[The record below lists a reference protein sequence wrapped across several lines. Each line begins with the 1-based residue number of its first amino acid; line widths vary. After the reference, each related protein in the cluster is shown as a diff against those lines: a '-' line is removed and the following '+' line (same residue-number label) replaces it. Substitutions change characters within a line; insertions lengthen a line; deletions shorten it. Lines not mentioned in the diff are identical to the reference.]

1 MNWGP
6 LYQLARATSE
16 HLRQISY
23 ENNEDAAL
31 ARNFADD
38 LKRVANASLEPQYG
52 QGAPVRA
59 LKFAPIVFDTA
70 HENEISEL
78 MSLASSAFGLVRWTE
93 FYAEDDWSRHFLPC
107 LANGEGIGPD
117 GRLRDNKINFGL
129 CLFGPNTVYPPHAH
143 PAEEFYLVLPGDP
156 EFQVGARNP
165 YLTQDPGSVVL
176 HHSNVSHSIRMS
188 DHPFFGI
195 YGWRGDIHERS
206 WYRNDMSDETEPKK
220 FPKINKG

>member
-1 MNWGP
+1 MNSEP
-6 LYQLARATSE
+6 LNQLARATSE

-93 FYAEDDWSRHFLPC
+93 FYAEDDWSRNFLPC
-107 LANGEGIGPD
+107 FACGEGIGPD

-129 CLFGPNTVYPPHAH
+129 FLFGPNTVYPPHAH
-143 PAEEFYLVLPGDP
+143 PAEEFYLVLSGDP

-165 YLTQDPGSVVL
+165 YLIQNPGSVVL
-176 HHSNVSHSIRMS
+176 HHSKVSHSIRMS

-195 YGWRGDIHERS
+195 FGWRGSIAPAATFQSGCVTARD
-206 WYRNDMSDETEPKK
+206 TLL
-220 FPKINKG
+220 

>member
-1 MNWGP
+1 MNSEP
-6 LYQLARATSE
+6 LNQLARATSE
-16 HLRQISY
+16 HLRQIIY

-31 ARNFADD
+31 SRNFADD
-38 LKRVANASLEPQYG
+38 LERVANASLEPQNG

-70 HENEISEL
+70 HEHEISEL
-78 MSLASSAFGLVRWTE
+78 MSLASSAFGLVRWIE
-93 FYAEDDWSRHFLPC
+93 FYAEDDWSRNFLPSI
-107 LANGEGIGPD
+107 ANGIGIGPD

-129 CLFGPNTVYPPHAH
+129 CLFGPDTVYPPHAH
-143 PAEEFYLVLPGDP
+143 PAEEFYLVLSGDP

-165 YLTQDPGSVVL
+165 YVTQTPGSVVL

-195 YGWRGDIHERS
+195 FGWRGDIHERS
-206 WYRNDMSDETEPKK
+206 WYRNDMSDETEP
-220 FPKINKG
+220 PKYPSINKG